1 MVKLKSISI
10 TSSIKYLIAFIIVN
24 LENIIFEEETK
35 LIGNNIF
42 LYYINLKTFTILK
55 KFHHNHLKDILN

>member
-42 LYYINLKTFTILK
+42 LYYINIYKKT
-55 KFHHNHLKDILN
+55 

>member
-42 LYYINLKTFTILK
+42 LYYINLKTFTLK